1 MEARA
6 LARGIRVENVSRPAF
21 VHRINAVSKQ
31 LGSIKIC
38 GLDLSDIMQVLLS
51 LAVQNYWSVSILSWR
66 WASLL
71 AVSPGIMDFVFCL
84 HNFTYLLYMRTI
96 TLACVVVRTDY
107 YEKGSLL
114 SVIYLQNEAVCYNLS
129 WKLTTFM

>member
-1 MEARA
+1 M
-6 LARGIRVENVSRPAF
+6 
-21 VHRINAVSKQ
+21 HRINAASKQ
-31 LGSIKIC
+31 LGFIKIC

-51 LAVQNYWSVSILSWR
+51 LAVQSYWSVSILSRR

-96 TLACVVVRTDY
+96 TLACVVVRKDY